1 MRRQNRMDRGRNTH
15 RVGLLLLLCA
25 MLSTLS
31 VAAPKS
37 ESEIVHKRREALA
50 KFNQLIGRWR
60 GVGRQ
65 SRGVDGAWTE
75 KAEWIWA
82 FEEHGP
88 SIKYVVQ
95 DGQLLKEAELSWD
108 ETQKRFHLAAQLRDG
123 QKRDFRGKFEK
134 GKRFTVTSP
143 AVTDG
148 GDVYRI
154 QITML
159 NQKRTLLRME
169 KQTAGRGS
177 FRRMADV
184 GYTRAGTRLAK
195 DALGGPEC
203 IVTGGLGTIEV
214 KFEGKSYY
222 VCCTGCKQVF
232 DDDPAGTLAAYKEW
246 KARKVEKESEPV
258 KKSSS

>member
-1 MRRQNRMDRGRNTH
+1 MRRQERSVRSRKTH
-15 RVGLLLLLCA
+15 RIGVLLLLCA
-25 MLSTLS
+25 MLSTFC

-37 ESEIVHKRREALA
+37 ESEVAHKRREALS
-50 KFNQLIGRWR
+50 KFNQLIGGWR

-75 KAEWIWA
+75 KAEWVWA
-82 FEEHGP
+82 FEEQGP
-88 SIKYVVQ
+88 SIKLVVE
-95 DGQLLKEAELSWD
+95 DGQLFKEGELFWV
-108 ETQKRFHLAAQLRDG
+108 EAKKEFRLATQLRDG
-123 QKRDFRGKFEK
+123 RKLDFRGKFEK
-134 GKRFTVTSP
+134 GKRFTMASP
-143 AVTDG
+143 AAKDG
-148 GDVYRI
+148 GDNYRLH
-154 QITML
+154 ITML

-195 DALGGPEC
+195 DGLGGPEC
-203 IVTGGLGTIEV
+203 VVTGGLGTIEV

-246 KARKVEKESEPV
+246 KAREDKEENAT
-258 KKSSS
+258 KGESS

>member
-1 MRRQNRMDRGRNTH
+1 MRRQKRSVRSRVT
-15 RVGLLLLLCA
+15 RVGLLMLLGA
-25 MLSTLS
+25 ILSTFS

-37 ESEIVHKRREALA
+37 ESEIAHKRREALS
-50 KFNQLIGRWR
+50 KFNQLIGGWR

-82 FEEHGP
+82 FEEQGP
-88 SIKYVVQ
+88 SIRYVVT
-95 DGQLLKEAELSWD
+95 DGQLLKEAELLWD
-108 ETQKRFHLAAQLRDG
+108 EPKKEFHLAAHLRDG

-143 AVTDG
+143 ALKDG

-169 KQTAGRGS
+169 KQTAGRGA
-177 FRRMADV
+177 FRRMGDV

-232 DDDPAGTLAAYKEW
+232 DEDPAGTLAAYKEW
-246 KARKVEKESEPV
+246 KARKVKEESDATE
-258 KKSSS
+258 KSSS